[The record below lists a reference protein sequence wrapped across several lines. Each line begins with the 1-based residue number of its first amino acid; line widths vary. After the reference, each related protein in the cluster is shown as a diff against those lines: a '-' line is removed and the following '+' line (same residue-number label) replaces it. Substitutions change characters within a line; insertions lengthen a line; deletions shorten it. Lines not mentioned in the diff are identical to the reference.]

1 LIAHRRRALNKQ
13 FEPDTVLNM
22 PATDKAVD
30 NSKVND
36 GPH

>member
-1 LIAHRRRALNKQ
+1 LIAHQRQALKKQ
-13 FEPDTVLNM
+13 LEPDTVSRM
-22 PATDKAVD
+22 RARHKAVD